1 MQPLSRN
8 AVGIILLGGVVAGT
22 LDIVYAIVFWAIKA
36 GVAAIRILQS
46 VAAGVLGDASFNG
59 GIATAT
65 LGLALHYAIMCA
77 MVGVYFLLA
86 RHWAPLR
93 GRALLAA
100 GAIYGLALYAA
111 MTYVVVPLSAAAPGP
126 NDATWTASSIA
137 MHMLVGVLCAW
148 FARRALLPR

>member
-1 MQPLSRN
+1 MQSRPRK

-22 LDIVYAIVFWAIKA
+22 LDIVYAIVFWATKA

-65 LGLALHYAIMCA
+65 LGLVLHYAIMCGMA
-77 MVGVYFLLA
+77 GVYFLLA
-86 RHWAPLR
+86 RHWAPQH

-100 GAIYGLALYAA
+100 GATYGLALYAA

-126 NDATWTASSIA
+126 KDATWIASSVA

-148 FARRALLPR
+148 FARRALVPR